1 LLSANAFREWSC
13 PQSEV
18 PRTMQ
23 NHSPI
28 VGYPSLGITSGL
40 PVIQDEVR
48 HDYLLDKSWP
58 HGTYCLTWKQLVI
71 LSWV

>member
-13 PQSEV
+13 QQSEV

-28 VGYPSLGITSGL
+28 VGYPEVIQIRTCGWVTRSGL
-40 PVIQDEVR
+40 LVRLQNSLLPERRGYVASPSMQDLR
-48 HDYLLDKSWP
+48 
-58 HGTYCLTWKQLVI
+58 C
-71 LSWV
+71 